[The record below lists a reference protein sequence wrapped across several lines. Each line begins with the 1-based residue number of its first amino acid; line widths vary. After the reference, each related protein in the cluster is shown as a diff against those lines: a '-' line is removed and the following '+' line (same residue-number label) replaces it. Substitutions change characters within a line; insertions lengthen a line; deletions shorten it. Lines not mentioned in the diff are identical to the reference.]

1 MSARPGFFARFL
13 HDTRAV
19 SAIEFALIAP
29 ILIASYLGAVQLS
42 LGLTV
47 DRKVSAATNVIGDLV
62 TQTEMIDS
70 AQIDDIVA
78 AGAAIMQPFD
88 ESDMAVRIT
97 SVRMNNDGDIFV
109 DWSEGRNGLSGYGQ
123 DSVLDLPEGLLAPSN
138 SIIFVEMIYTY
149 STPFNTL
156 ELGEFTLT
164 DKAYLRPRRSLWIR
178 RRD

>member
-1 MSARPGFFARFL
+1 MSARPGFLARFL
-13 HDTRAV
+13 RDTRAV

-42 LGLTV
+42 LGL
-47 DRKVSAATNVIGDLV
+47 LFL
-62 TQTEMIDS
+62 DS